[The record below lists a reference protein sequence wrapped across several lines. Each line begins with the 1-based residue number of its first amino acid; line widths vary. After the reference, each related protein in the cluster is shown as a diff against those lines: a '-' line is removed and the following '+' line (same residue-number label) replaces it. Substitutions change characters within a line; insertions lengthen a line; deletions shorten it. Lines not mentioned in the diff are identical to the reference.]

1 MEIIL
6 RNCAGG
12 DGHKKFIVVA
22 RRWLDE
28 REQLH
33 TETRRFS
40 TMTQDLER
48 LRDWLVQTGCTD
60 IALESTG
67 VYWQPVYNVLAGQ
80 VHVWLVNAQH
90 VKQVPGRKTDLND
103 AAWLAQLL
111 QHGLVKASFI
121 PEREQRE
128 LRDLVRYRQSTVQD
142 RTRVVNRLQK
152 VLEDANLK
160 LAAVATDIKG
170 VSAQAILR
178 ALLAGEAD
186 PQVLADLA
194 RGKLRAKQAELEQA
208 LTGHVRPHHRFLL
221 AELLAHLDFLDAQI
235 ATLEAHIEAVMAC
248 LPVPFEAAAQRLD
261 TIPGIDR
268 QLAVLI
274 VAEVGVELSRFPS
287 AKHLT
292 AWAGLAPGQN
302 ETGGKQRASTTRKG
316 NRYLRWGLVQ
326 AAKGAARTKGSSL
339 KALYYR
345 LVARRGKPRAAV
357 AVGRKVLE
365 IAYHLLRRG
374 TTYEE
379 LGEDY
384 QDRSNPERTTK
395 RLVARLEALG
405 YTVNLTA
412 RAVVTTAEALVT
424 TGAEVLVGRTSAEPT
439 GAAATPP

>member
-1 MEIIL
+1 MEIII

-12 DGHKKFIVVA
+12 DVHKKFIIIC

-28 REQLH
+28 QDQVH

-40 TMTQDLER
+40 TMTPDLER
-48 LRDWLVQTGCTD
+48 LRAWLVAVGCTD

-67 VYWQPVYNVLAGQ
+67 VYWQPVYNILEG
-80 VHVWLVNAQH
+80 HLRVWLVNAQH

-111 QHGLVKASFI
+111 QHGLLKASFI

-178 ALLAGEAD
+178 ALLDGEAD
-186 PQVLADLA
+186 PQVLAELA

-221 AELLAHLDFLDAQI
+221 AELLAHLDFLEAQI
-235 ATLEAHIEAVMAC
+235 ATLEAHIEEVLAGLPAPFQQAVA
-248 LPVPFEAAAQRLD
+248 RLD
-261 TIPGIDR
+261 TIPGVDR
-268 QLAVLI
+268 QLAILI
-274 VAEVGVELSRFPS
+274 VAEVGVDLTRFPS

-302 ETGGKQRASTTRKG
+302 ETGGKQRAATTRKG
-316 NRYLRWGLVQ
+316 NKYLRWGLVQ
-326 AAKGAARTKGSSL
+326 AAKGAARTKGSAL

-357 AVGRKVLE
+357 AVGRKLLA
-365 IAYHLLRRG
+365 IAYHLLLRG
-374 TTYEE
+374 TTYAE

-384 QDRSNPERTTK
+384 QDRSHPERTTK

-405 YTVNLTA
+405 YTVTLTA
-412 RAVVTTAEALVT
+412 REVGATV
-424 TGAEVLVGRTSAEPT
+424 AEVLAN
-439 GAAATPP
+439 AADTDTACAPAMVT

>member
-1 MEIIL
+1 MEIII

-12 DGHKKFIVVA
+12 DVHKKFIVVCH
-22 RRWLDE
+22 RWIDE
-28 REQLH
+28 HDHLH

-48 LRDWLVQTGCTD
+48 LRDWLVAVGCTD
-60 IALESTG
+60 IAIESTG
-67 VYWQPVYNVLAGQ
+67 VYWQPVFNVLEGH
-80 VHVWLVNAQH
+80 VRVWLVNAQH
-90 VKQVPGRKTDLND
+90 VKQVPGRKTDTKD

-111 QHGLVKASFI
+111 QHGLLRASFI
-121 PEREQRE
+121 PERDQRE

-160 LAAVATDIKG
+160 LAAVATDVKG

-178 ALLAGEAD
+178 ALLGGEAD
-186 PQVLADLA
+186 PQALADLA
-194 RGKLRAKQAELEQA
+194 RGKLRAKHADLVQA
-208 LTGHVRPHHRFLL
+208 LTGHVRPHHRFML
-221 AELLAHLDFLDAQI
+221 AELLAHLDFLDEQG
-235 ATLEAHIEAVMAC
+235 ATLEGHIEEVMAR
-248 LPVPFEAAAQRLD
+248 LPAPFQEAAQRLD

-268 QLAVLI
+268 HLAVLL
-274 VAEVGVELSRFPS
+274 VAEVGIDLARFPS
-287 AKHLT
+287 EKHLT

-345 LVARRGKPRAAV
+345 LAARRGKPRAAM
-357 AVGRKVLE
+357 AVGRKLLV
-365 IAYHLLRRG
+365 IAYHLLVRG

-379 LGEDY
+379 QGEDY
-384 QDRSNPERTTK
+384 LTKRAPVRTTK
-395 RLVARLEALG
+395 RLVQRLEALG
-405 YTVNLTA
+405 YHVSLTL
-412 RAVVTTAEALVT
+412 RDGV
-424 TGAEVLVGRTSAEPT
+424 
-439 GAAATPP
+439 AAAADVLDGAMPPSPACAPPGVT

>member
-1 MEIIL
+1 MEILI

-12 DGHKKFIVVA
+12 DVHKKFIVVC
-22 RRWLDE
+22 RRWLDDAG
-28 REQLH
+28 RVR

-67 VYWQPVYNVLAGQ
+67 VYWQPVYNVLEGH
-80 VHVWLVNAQH
+80 VRVWLVNAQH
-90 VKQVPGRKTDLND
+90 VKQVPGRKTDTTD

-111 QHGLVKASFI
+111 QHGLLRASFI
-121 PEREQRE
+121 PERDQRE

-142 RTRVVNRLQK
+142 RTRVVNRIQK

-160 LAAVATDIKG
+160 LAAVASDLQG

-178 ALLAGEAD
+178 ALLAGQAD
-186 PQVLADLA
+186 PHALADLA
-194 RGKLRAKQAELEQA
+194 RGKLRAKQAELERA
-208 LTGHVRPHHRFLL
+208 LTGHVRPHHRFML

-235 ATLEAHIEAVMAC
+235 ATLDAHIEEVLAQ
-248 LPVPFEAAAQRLD
+248 LPAPFEEAVQRLD

-268 QLAVLI
+268 QLAILI
-274 VAEVGVELSRFPS
+274 VAEVGVDLRRFPS
-287 AKHLT
+287 EKHLT

-302 ETGGKQRASTTRKG
+302 ETGGKRRASKTRKG

-326 AAKGAARTKGSSL
+326 AAKGAARTKGSAL

-345 LVARRGKPRAAV
+345 LAARRGKARAAM
-357 AVGRKVLE
+357 AVGRKLLV
-365 IAYHLLRRG
+365 IAYHLLVRG
-374 TTYEE
+374 TTYQE

-384 QDRSNPERTTK
+384 RDKRDPERTTK
-395 RLVARLEALG
+395 RLVQRLEALG
-405 YTVNLTA
+405 YRVSLSL
-412 RAVVTTAEALVT
+412 REGVAVV
-424 TGAEVLVGRTSAEPT
+424 AEVLG
-439 GAAATPP
+439 GATPPSPAAVSPGVP

>member
-1 MEIIL
+1 MEIII

-12 DGHKKFIVVA
+12 DVHKKFIVVS

-28 REQLH
+28 HDQVH
-33 TETRRFS
+33 KETRRFS

-67 VYWQPVYNVLAGQ
+67 VYWQPVYNVLEGH
-80 VHVWLVNAQH
+80 VRVWLVNAQH
-90 VKQVPGRKTDLND
+90 VKQVAGRKTDQKD
-103 AAWLAQLL
+103 AEWLAQLL
-111 QHGLVKASFI
+111 QHGLLRASFI
-121 PEREQRE
+121 PERDQRE

-142 RTRVVNRLQK
+142 RTRVVNRIQK

-160 LAAVATDIKG
+160 LAAVATDVKG

-178 ALLAGEAD
+178 ALQNGEED
-186 PQVLADLA
+186 PHALADLA
-194 RGKLRAKQAELEQA
+194 RGKLRTKHAELVEA
-208 LTGHVRPHHRFLL
+208 LTGHVRPHHRFML
-221 AELLAHLDFLDAQI
+221 AELLAHLDFLDGQI
-235 ATLEAHIEAVMAC
+235 ATLEAHIEEVMAR
-248 LPVPFEAAAQRLD
+248 LPATFQEAAERLD

-274 VAEVGVELSRFPS
+274 VAEVGVDLRRFPS
-287 AKHLT
+287 EKHLT

-302 ETGGKQRASTTRKG
+302 ETGGKQRASKTRKG
-316 NRYLRWGLVQ
+316 NVYLRWGLVQ

-339 KALYYR
+339 KAMYYR

-357 AVGRKVLE
+357 AVGRKLLE
-365 IAYHLLRRG
+365 IAYHLLLRG

-384 QDRSNPERTTK
+384 LDRSDPVRTTK
-395 RLVARLEALG
+395 RLVQRLEALG
-405 YTVNLTA
+405 YRVSLTA
-412 RAVVTTAEALVT
+412 REGVAAFAD
-424 TGAEVLVGRTSAEPT
+424 VLSGSTVPHP
-439 GAAATPP
+439 TPPLAGVT